1 MKPKLITF
9 SKKKSNHFYAIK
21 NEKEQFELITN
32 PKKGD
37 KVYEYAVISG
47 GSGKEEK
54 NNPLLLEIPIPSC
67 EKHQHKGKNFIVKTC
82 RGWSYI
88 AIPTKLGSLRCRECH
103 DELFLPEPYLRC
115 ADLSCADLS
124 GANLS
129 CADLSGADLSCADL
143 SCADLKYAD
152 LSCANLSGA
161 NLSCADLS
169 GANLSCADLRGAD
182 LKYADLRYADL
193 SGANL
198 KYADLRYADLSGADL
213 RYADLSGAD
222 LRDALYSNYT
232 LETIDSSWK
241 SQLKKQGMKI

>member
-67 EKHQHKGKNFIVKTC
+67 EKHQHQGKNFVVKTC
-82 RGWSYI
+82 KGWSYI

-103 DELFLPEPYLRC
+103 DELFLPEPYLR
-115 ADLSCADLS
+115 
-124 GANLS
+124 
-129 CADLSGADLSCADL
+129 
-143 SCADLKYAD
+143 YAD
-152 LSCANLSGA
+152 LSDAN
-161 NLSCADLS
+161 
-169 GANLSCADLRGAD
+169 
-182 LKYADLRYADL
+182 
-193 SGANL
+193 
-198 KYADLRYADLSGADL
+198 LRYADLSGADL
-213 RYADLSGAD
+213 SGADLSGADLSGAD
-222 LRDALYSNYT
+222 LRYAMYSNYT
-232 LETIDSSWK
+232 LETINNLWK
-241 SQLKKQGMKI
+241 SQLEKQGRKI

>member
-103 DELFLPEPYLRC
+103 DELLLPEPYLRC
-115 ADLSCADLS
+115 ADLSGADLSGANLRYADLSGADLKYADLSGADLKYADLS

-129 CADLSGADLSCADL
+129 GADLSGADLSCADL
-143 SCADLKYAD
+143 S
-152 LSCANLSGA
+152 GA
-161 NLSCADLS
+161 N
-169 GANLSCADLRGAD
+169 
-182 LKYADLRYADL
+182 LRYADL

-198 KYADLRYADLSGADL
+198 RGANLRGANLKYANL